1 MRKDFHGHPSITPQ
15 LEGFGAPKPTP
26 TSAEDPLI
34 QGRMKTFPDQHPSLA
49 SVRNAQGLGCPALV
63 HSQMTSDQW
72 KSSYQA
78 QICERQPTF
87 KQGRT
92 GKKMVPAL
100 AAAGELLIPPRE
112 TMVIPEGA
120 PSTYARD
127 IAVMKHMGTLTR
139 AGRW

>member
-34 QGRMKTFPDQHPSLA
+34 QGRMKTFPDQHPSLG
-49 SVRNAQGLGCPALV
+49 SVRNNQGLGCPALV

-87 KQGRT
+87 KKGRCVAARAPKPSLPVARAH
-92 GKKMVPAL
+92 GDERIRADL
-100 AAAGELLIPPRE
+100 A
-112 TMVIPEGA
+112 
-120 PSTYARD
+120 
-127 IAVMKHMGTLTR
+127 
-139 AGRW
+139 